1 MKCIDKTVIANPMFG
16 QWKKVGG
23 WDASEPSSK
32 TFDPQAQN
40 LKQQVKKLLLSEQG
54 YICCYCESRITEEKS
69 HIEHLQP
76 RSLFPTLKEEY
87 SNLFC
92 SCKYNN
98 SCGNTKG
105 NSIIKVFPL
114 QKTCGDVFEYKD
126 NGKIEGIGTDAVD
139 TINVL
144 RLDCEKLN
152 ATRYEMVYVFLNE
165 MSNVTPIE
173 FDMWIDDYLKPD
185 ANGHFRPF
193 WSTVKSMA
201 KEYHP

>member
-1 MKCIDKTVIANPMFG
+1 LFKPFFRTRSLPQNGHFRATKVITSYWLAGEKTVEGSILISD
-16 QWKKVGG
+16 KK
-23 WDASEPSSK
+23 
-32 TFDPQAQN
+32 
-40 LKQQVKKLLLSEQG
+40 
-54 YICCYCESRITEEKS
+54 
-69 HIEHLQP
+69 
-76 RSLFPTLKEEY
+76 
-87 SNLFC
+87 SNAII
-92 SCKYNN
+92 SGHYR
-98 SCGNTKG
+98 NTKG

-165 MSNVTPIE
+165 MSNVTSIE